1 MALNHVY
8 DQQAIHHQQQQQQ
21 QSFKPTKAYTQN
33 IKNLFDT
40 YKGNQLIK

>member
-8 DQQAIHHQQQQQQ
+8 DQQAINYQQQQQ
-21 QSFKPTKAYTQN
+21 QSFKLTKAYTQN

-40 YKGNQLIK
+40 YKGSQLIK